1 MKHHAE
7 TFPDDKC
14 KEILAYNFYV
24 DNLLITGND
33 LVEME
38 KLYNLVFDRMKNGRF
53 TLRSWNSNSVEL
65 RDQMASD
72 DRLVQHKCQEDK
84 VLGYRYN
91 VDKDLLSLAPY
102 NIDSEANTKRK
113 FSPRLLK
120 YLIL

>member
-14 KEILAYNFYV
+14 KEILANNFYV

-33 LVEME
+33 LVKMG
-38 KLYNLVFDRMKNGRF
+38 KLYNLAFDRMKNGVF

-72 DRLVQHKCQEDK
+72 DRLVEHKCKED
-84 VLGYRYN
+84 
-91 VDKDLLSLAPY
+91 
-102 NIDSEANTKRK
+102 
-113 FSPRLLK
+113 
-120 YLIL
+120 